1 MNETSAGISIE
12 TKAPHEPG
20 WLEPAREPGISSRA
34 EPRLAVNQARLVRAE
49 LLAGSHEP
57 AREL

>member
-1 MNETSAGISIE
+1 MKN
-12 TKAPHEPG
+12 KAPHEPG
-20 WLEPAREPGISSRA
+20 WLELAREPGISSRA
-34 EPRLAVNQARLVRAE
+34 KPRLAVNQAQLVRAE